1 MWNMN
6 NPDMDTQYPLTA
18 TAKFDLVTTRTLI
31 KVLAL
36 LGIEWSPIPFD
47 QMMPTSEKGLYT
59 WAIGAGYERVDPFD
73 RPVAY
78 VGIGT
83 SKDGGLR
90 GRLLVER
97 NLINDSAGHAHGR
110 AMFRLQGDP
119 LGGPV
124 QRIIGA
130 DISPIEKTIRAS
142 GWKNKERGIQKL
154 RAWLSAPEPD
164 VVDKAE
170 ELCIRAAVHIGDIP
184 PPLNGH
190 HAGAWGSDAPCD
202 WGGWAVA
209 QLLGTGG
216 LAHSTGATS
225 STAKG

>member
-1 MWNMN
+1 MW
-6 NPDMDTQYPLTA
+6 DMDDADMSAQYPLTA
-18 TAKFDLVTTRTLI
+18 TATFQLVTTRTLI
-31 KVLAL
+31 EALAL
-36 LGIEWSPIPFD
+36 LGIGWSPIPFD

-59 WAIGAGYERVDPFD
+59 WAIGRGYEDADAFD

-83 SKDGGLR
+83 RKNGGLR
-90 GRLLVER
+90 GRLLAER
-97 NLINDSAGHAHGR
+97 NSINESAGHAHGR
-110 AMFRLQGDP
+110 AMFRLQGNP

-130 DISPIEKTIRAS
+130 DISSIEETIRAS

-154 RAWLSAPEPD
+154 RTWLSAPLPD

-170 ELCIRAAVHIGDIP
+170 ELCIRAAVHIGDTP

-190 HAGAWGSDAPCD
+190 HAGAWGVDAPCD

-209 QLLGTGG
+209 QRLATGG
-216 LAHSTGATS
+216 LAR
-225 STAKG
+225 